1 MYNTFVQVPNLC
13 TSLVFDNFDRF
24 VDIMIRKDTSH
35 DTGIIFQ
42 NIDVYARNVVETY
55 QNNDSFSENDV
66 IK

>member
-1 MYNTFVQVPNLC
+1 
-13 TSLVFDNFDRF
+13 LVFDNFDRF

-66 IK
+66 NQVK